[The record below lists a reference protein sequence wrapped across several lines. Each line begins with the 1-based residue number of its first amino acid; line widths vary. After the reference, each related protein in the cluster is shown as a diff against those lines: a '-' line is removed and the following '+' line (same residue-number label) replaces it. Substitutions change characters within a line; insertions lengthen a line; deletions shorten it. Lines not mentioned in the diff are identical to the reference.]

1 MSPPLPLPSKAAV
14 RALRSLALGTS
25 CAIGAIVEDRRRR
38 ISTLQTAV
46 SNKKK
51 LQTSRKYHNGG
62 FEQIEHMSW
71 LVDDATLGTTNM
83 QWHEAE
89 DCGPRQHCNDDL
101 NEPEYDIFD
110 NIENQDPFR
119 SGLSQVHEKLPQ
131 LLSSRSPLPQPM
143 TPQQSPNI
151 SIQGLRTSLA
161 SQSPSDSL
169 TSQAA
174 DLSQSSPSAELHK
187 PHNALILAAE
197 DLLASKEEDVLDKVV
212 QLFLSNGPEVLL
224 GARRESWLE
233 LSLRLFRRCRANGR
247 WQDASQILTTVIE
260 SGPLD
265 EAQYFAYDPLPIIQ
279 FHIRRPDSNTPC
291 SIERVT
297 SAAKIYLA
305 KLMNKREGRGTHME
319 TTGRLLMIEALSLK
333 RCTLARHIYWR
344 MIGWASSPE
353 ICASSAIRT
362 FFGHGDYKTVLK
374 IFLLHYLPMKHG
386 IEFWEPTL
394 DMVVQSVEAMKGSHG
409 RSVLKALAQIEV
421 PEGGKLHSRWIMQML
436 RADWARHKDMCKMKE
451 TFEETVSLGLLDR
464 IGHPEGVYRT
474 LVEIA
479 VKAGDAETA
488 HWYADTV
495 VQDYPNMENDI
506 ALKLSVLKAEAGDWE
521 GVRAAFEQVQR
532 SELAE
537 PAAYENAFILV
548 LKVFSKSHSADET
561 RDFSMLF
568 VREIGVKF
576 HPYMVTLVAK
586 KYGDA
591 RDMKG
596 FMAWATLCSQEGFAL
611 DAGICNSVLYNCS
624 AKWKIPFS
632 ELRMIHAKLVALNP
646 HCSDDVTQRIMSQAA
661 QRVGNGFVHTR
672 PGKMITVNKMAYLG
686 RSTNNWDI
694 FEAMNQELMHN
705 KPTAA
710 AIIYKR
716 AIQFG
721 MPFCRHCLRL
731 AVLASLEAKDFGAGH
746 ALSLIQGA
754 HAQGHDVG
762 SAVSTFMKRQID
774 ALHGS
779 PEDLVIYMR
788 NLISR
793 FESSNIA
800 ISPAVL
806 THMATVCAKIGQHE
820 KAISLCLLARDRSGS
835 LDLCFSPQSFTALA
849 TAYSQL
855 LDVEG
860 MNALVDSMCDG
871 EFSADKALLLHLK
884 SIRRLMKKKDP
895 SDSKTALLEVI
906 ERGIEHLTD
915 TRAKARTQGKLISQE
930 TLKIIG
936 DALIDM
942 EANETGR
949 EGAQS
954 KPRPWAY
961 KGNPGIHT
969 EGLSR
974 RVVTG

>member
-46 SNKKK
+46 SNKQK

-62 FEQIEHMSW
+62 FEQIELVSW
-71 LVDDATLGTTNM
+71 LVDDAALCTPNM
-83 QWHEAE
+83 QWHETE
-89 DCGPRQHCNDDL
+89 GGGPRKHRNADPS
-101 NEPEYDIFD
+101 EPENDIFD
-110 NIENQDPFR
+110 DIESQDPFR
-119 SGLSQVHEKLPQ
+119 GGIRHVREQIPQ
-131 LLSSRSPLPQPM
+131 LSPSRSSLPLPT
-143 TPQQSPNI
+143 TPQRSPNI
-151 SIQGLRTSLA
+151 AIQGLRTSPV

-169 TSQAA
+169 INQAA
-174 DLSQSSPSAELHK
+174 DFSQLGPSAELHK

-197 DLLASKEEDVLDKVV
+197 DLLASKDEDALDKVV
-212 QLFLSNGPEVLL
+212 QIFLSNGPEVLS
-224 GARRESWLE
+224 GPRRESWLE
-233 LSLRLFRRCRANGR
+233 LSLRLFRKCRASGR
-247 WQDASQILTTVIE
+247 WQDASKILTTVIE

-265 EAQYFAYDPLPIIQ
+265 EVQYFAYDPLPIIKS
-279 FHIRRPDSNTPC
+279 HLRRPDSNTHC
-291 SIERVT
+291 SIESVT
-297 SAAKIYLA
+297 SAARLYLA
-305 KLMNKREGRGTHME
+305 KLKNKREGCGTSME

-344 MIGWASSPE
+344 TLGWASSPGTF
-353 ICASSAIRT
+353 ASSAIRT
-362 FFGHGDYKTVLK
+362 FFRHGDHKAVLK
-374 IFLLHYLPMKHG
+374 IFLLHYSPMKHG

-394 DMVVQSVEAMKGSHG
+394 DMVVQSVEAMKGSHANA
-409 RSVLKALAQIEV
+409 VLRALAQIEV

-436 RADWARHKDMCKMKE
+436 RADWARHKDMSNMKE

-464 IGHPEGVYRT
+464 IGHPEGAYRT

-488 HWYADTV
+488 HLYADKV
-495 VQDYPNMENDI
+495 VHDYPDMKNDI
-506 ALKLSVLKAEAGDWE
+506 ALKLSVLKAEAGDWD
-521 GVRAAFEQVQR
+521 GVRATFERVQR

-548 LKVFSKSHSADET
+548 LKVFAKSHSADET

-596 FMAWATLCSQEGFAL
+596 FVAWATLCSQEGFAL

-624 AKWKIPFS
+624 AKWKVPFS
-632 ELRMIHAKLVALNP
+632 ELRTIHAKLVALNP
-646 HCSDDVTQRIMSQAA
+646 HCSDAVTQRILSQAA
-661 QRVGNGFVHTR
+661 QRIGNGFVHTR

-710 AIIYKR
+710 ALIYKR

-746 ALSLIQGA
+746 ALSLIQAA

-779 PEDLVIYMR
+779 PEELVIYMR

-793 FESSNIA
+793 FESSKIA

-806 THMATVCAKIGQHE
+806 THMAIVCVKIGQHE

-835 LDLCFSPQSFTALA
+835 SHLCFSPQGFTALA

-855 LDVEG
+855 LDVDG
-860 MNALVDSMCDG
+860 MNALVDSMC
-871 EFSADKALLLHLK
+871 ESEYSADKALLLHLK
-884 SIRRLMKKKDP
+884 SIRRLIKKKD
-895 SDSKTALLEVI
+895 SGDARTALLEVL
-906 ERGIEHLTD
+906 ERGIGHLTD
-915 TRAKARTQGKLISQE
+915 TRAKARIQGRLISQE

-936 DALIDM
+936 DALTDL
-942 EANETGR
+942 EANETAI
-949 EGAQS
+949 EGSQR
-954 KPRPWAY
+954 KQRPWAY
-961 KGNPGIHT
+961 KGKPVIPTG
-969 EGLSR
+969 GLSR
-974 RVVTG
+974 RVATC